1 MLRAA
6 IVFFI
11 LALVALLLGAT
22 GFAGMS
28 MEIGKSLL
36 LVFLV
41 LSAISFLVSL
51 FGGNK
56 PRPLT

>member
-6 IVFFI
+6 LMFFI
-11 LALVALLLGAT
+11 LALVAMLVGAS

-28 MEIGKSLL
+28 MEIGRVLL

-41 LSAISFLVSL
+41 LAVVSGITGL
-51 FGGNK
+51 ITGSRTKNI
-56 PRPLT
+56 

>member
-6 IVFFI
+6 LMFFI
-11 LALVALLLGAT
+11 LALVAMLLGAS

-28 MEIGKSLL
+28 MEIGRILL

-41 LSAISFLVSL
+41 LAVISGITGLVTGSRAK
-51 FGGNK
+51 NI
-56 PRPLT
+56 

>member
-6 IVFFI
+6 LMFFI
-11 LALVALLLGAT
+11 LALVAMLLGAS

-28 MEIGKSLL
+28 MEIGRILL

-41 LSAISFLVSL
+41 LAVISGITGLITGSRAK
-51 FGGNK
+51 NI
-56 PRPLT
+56 